1 MLKISKIILYDEP
14 TVPEIQLKKIKKII
28 TDTFPIETELRKNF
42 FQFSNEKIFEKIA
55 NTRIFNLKKQ
65 FKKYVP
71 TIDDIQIEK
80 ENKDRTEKESTIL
93 YDGFELQNTVTEFIP
108 INESTEDI
116 LHVVF
121 TNKLTCTFDEGDF
134 RYHARALI
142 GSNPAIISI
151 TGIIEAPAKPK
162 QYYLDPMT
170 SFSKENIEEV
180 KKKFKGKFLEYHD
193 SRLHEIVVG
202 YLLQSIIYYE
212 TGESF
217 CGNKECRLFNAHWQ
231 KELFYTQ
238 IENKKFCKRHLEIIN
253 RLRN

>member
-108 INESTEDI
+108 INENTDDT

-162 QYYLDPMT
+162 QYYLDLMT
-170 SFSKENIEEV
+170 SFSKESIEEV